1 MHRFTRFA
9 KLTLLVAIIC
19 LICTGFAASAFGQ
32 SVEAKV
38 KTAYLYSLLRGSTWP
53 AESHPDDSSPY
64 KVVIVGTDHLDGHLD
79 RVAEKKRIN
88 HRKIV
93 LQRVRDLHSVGDAH
107 LLYLPGGSRE
117 LIKAAAKATAGQPI
131 LIVGE
136 GKDALA
142 SGAEVG
148 FYLDDA
154 GAVAVVINPTAAQKR
169 KLSID
174 DTMMTIRANAGR

>member
-1 MHRFTRFA
+1 MHRFTQF
-9 KLTLLVAIIC
+9 LTLLIAITT
-19 LICTGFAASAFGQ
+19 LTGSGFSASAYGQ

-53 AESHPDDSSPY
+53 AESHLDDSSPY
-64 KVVIVGTDHLDGHLD
+64 IVVIVGTDHLDGHLD

-88 HRKIV
+88 QRKIV
-93 LQRVRDLHSVGDAH
+93 LQRVNDLRSVGEAH

-117 LIKAAAKATAGQPI
+117 LTKAAAKATAGKPI

-136 GKDALA
+136 GKDALS

-154 GAVAVVINPTAAQKR
+154 GTVAVDINPTAAQKR

-174 DTMMTIRANAGR
+174 DTMMTIRANAGH